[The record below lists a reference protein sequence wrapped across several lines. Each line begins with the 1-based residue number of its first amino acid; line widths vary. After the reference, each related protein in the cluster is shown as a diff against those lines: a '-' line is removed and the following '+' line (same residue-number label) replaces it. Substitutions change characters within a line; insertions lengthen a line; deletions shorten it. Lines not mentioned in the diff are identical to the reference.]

1 MRLGGSG
8 IPYDGDPLTMSAAGN
23 DYAELCDLGPSR
35 WSARAYGYH
44 ATGAAGLG
52 LGGGG
57 IGGIGG
63 IGSATQSSSSVP
75 TGGSAGLTA
84 HHLRSSAGAPS
95 SYEAE
100 DIGLAFG
107 MISPPPGSG
116 PYASR
121 VGVGVGNS
129 TSSLRASSGAAVGSG
144 VGVGAGGRSGLYY
157 SPPGTSYTIIERP
170 HSPHYY
176 YNSAG
181 VPTKGGSLPGR
192 GSAYLSSSP
201 SSHMAAGTAGTLPTS
216 TAASGRHG
224 AGSSSSAMGNGNKKR
239 PISPE
244 QVLRMFGATQSSS
257 VPTSSYHYSNGGTR
271 DRTGRRSPAS
281 SPPSTTHQIYR
292 DRERD
297 RDRSVPNIHELTTRT
312 VSMSRDQQIDH
323 GFGICVKGGKDSG
336 LGVYISRIEENSV
349 AERAGLRPGDTIL
362 EVNGTPFTSINHEEA
377 LKRCVQILKSSRQI
391 SMTVR
396 APPTLNSTAPLHGFG
411 PPSRDPMYASMAPP
425 LLPQNQAAAAAAS
438 AAGSGSGLPFRQ
450 TCSWMDR
457 HGRPASP
464 PMEYGGRRSD
474 RRDRIRR
481 VELLIEPG
489 QSLGL
494 MIRGGV
500 EYGLGI
506 FVTGVDKD
514 SVADRAGL
522 MIGDE
527 ILEVNGQSFLD
538 VTHDEAVGQLKY
550 HKRMSLVIRDV
561 GKVPHSCTSIEMEP
575 WDAYSPTGT
584 RARRKGQIA
593 TMVEEKARSLL
604 PRHHFASLSYYIAEY
619 SAKAMTIDAFVAVLL
634 EMLDTY
640 EKHTLVTEIRELV
653 FPEDRTRYD
662 ELVYRRE
669 RDPYSVDR
677 HRRKGDPARDLP
689 VTADDLE
696 IIAATGRSPSSD
708 SGLGMT
714 VTDIHKRPALQL
726 PYRPMS
732 AGPILHRSQ
741 PTASHYQPATT
752 TTTTSL
758 SPQQQQQ
765 QQQLQHQ
772 QQQQQHY
779 PHHSSLRHLGGGIG
793 GGVLRQ
799 HPHQYQHPHTHQLG
813 PNHLKFKQTNDNQQQ
828 EYGCDEH
835 RTRRGSET
843 LLPEYEQ
850 DAGGYLDGLRSHLG
864 GLTQRVKSWYWGRPL
879 ELATK
884 LSRSFDMKEEGG
896 TLLGDKAVRR
906 HQSMQRL
913 SAEQN
918 GGSTTEQTTHE
929 HNPNVVP
936 DHRGNLHIT
945 VKKTKPILG
954 IAIEGGANTKHPLPR
969 IINIHE
975 NGAAFEAGGL
985 EVGQLIL
992 EVDGTKVE
1000 GLHHQEVARL
1010 IAECFA
1016 NREKAEIT
1024 FLVVEAKKSNLEPK
1038 PTALIFLEA

>member
-35 WSARAYGYH
+35 WSARGYGYH
-44 ATGAAGLG
+44 ATAAAANAAGI
-52 LGGGG
+52 G
-57 IGGIGG
+57 IGGIGVPG
-63 IGSATQSSSSVP
+63 ATQSSSSVP
-75 TGGSAGLTA
+75 TGGSAGLSA
-84 HHLRSSAGAPS
+84 HHLRSSAAAPN

-116 PYASR
+116 HVHYGGSAGGIGSR
-121 VGVGVGNS
+121 VGNS
-129 TSSLRASSGAAVGSG
+129 TSSLRAGGS
-144 VGVGAGGRSGLYY
+144 GRSGLYY
-157 SPPGTSYTIIERP
+157 SPPGTSYTIVERP

-216 TAASGRHG
+216 TAASGRH
-224 AGSSSSAMGNGNKKR
+224 AASAMGNGNKKR
-239 PISPE
+239 AISPE

-271 DRTGRRSPAS
+271 DRDRAGRRSPAS

-292 DRERD
+292 DRDRD

-312 VSMSRDQQIDH
+312 VSMSRDQQVDH

-411 PPSRDPMYASMAPP
+411 PPSRDPMYASMAP
-425 LLPQNQAAAAAAS
+425 LLPQTAAAHAAAA
-438 AAGSGSGLPFRQ
+438 GGGGGGGSGLPFRQ

-464 PMEYGGRRSD
+464 PMEYGGRRNE
-474 RRDRIRR
+474 RRDRVRR

-584 RARRKGQIA
+584 RARRKGQIT

-619 SAKAMTIDAFVAVLL
+619 SVKAMTIDAFVAVLL

-677 HRRKGDPARDLP
+677 HRRKGDSARDLP
-689 VTADDLE
+689 
-696 IIAATGRSPSSD
+696 
-708 SGLGMT
+708 
-714 VTDIHKRPALQL
+714 
-726 PYRPMS
+726 
-732 AGPILHRSQ
+732 
-741 PTASHYQPATT
+741 
-752 TTTTSL
+752 
-758 SPQQQQQ
+758 
-765 QQQLQHQ
+765 
-772 QQQQQHY
+772 
-779 PHHSSLRHLGGGIG
+779 
-793 GGVLRQ
+793 
-799 HPHQYQHPHTHQLG
+799 
-813 PNHLKFKQTNDNQQQ
+813 

-850 DAGGYLDGLRSHLG
+850 DAE
-864 GLTQRVKSWYWGRPL
+864 Q

-896 TLLGDKAVRR
+896 TLLGDKGVRR

-913 SAEQN
+913 STEQN
-918 GGSTTEQTTHE
+918 GGSTTEQTHE

>member
-689 VTADDLE
+689 
-696 IIAATGRSPSSD
+696 
-708 SGLGMT
+708 
-714 VTDIHKRPALQL
+714 
-726 PYRPMS
+726 
-732 AGPILHRSQ
+732 
-741 PTASHYQPATT
+741 
-752 TTTTSL
+752 
-758 SPQQQQQ
+758 
-765 QQQLQHQ
+765 
-772 QQQQQHY
+772 
-779 PHHSSLRHLGGGIG
+779 
-793 GGVLRQ
+793 
-799 HPHQYQHPHTHQLG
+799 
-813 PNHLKFKQTNDNQQQ
+813 

-850 DAGGYLDGLRSHLG
+850 DAEQGGYLDGLRSHLG

>member
-35 WSARAYGYH
+35 WSARPYGYN
-44 ATGAAGLG
+44 ATAAAAASFGLG
-52 LGGGG
+52 PTLGG
-57 IGGIGG
+57 
-63 IGSATQSSSSVP
+63 TQSSSSVP
-75 TGGSAGLTA
+75 TGGSAGLSG
-84 HHLRSSAGAPS
+84 HHLRGSGAPGPS
-95 SYEAE
+95 SFEAE

-116 PYASR
+116 PYVGSSAAAAAGGSR
-121 VGVGVGNS
+121 VGNS
-129 TSSLRASSGAAVGSG
+129 TSSLR
-144 VGVGAGGRSGLYY
+144 GAGGRSGLYY

-176 YNSAG
+176 FNSAG

-201 SSHMAAGTAGTLPTS
+201 ASHMAAGTAGTLPTS
-216 TAASGRHG
+216 TAASGRSMGQH
-224 AGSSSSAMGNGNKKR
+224 SSSNGNKKR

-271 DRTGRRSPAS
+271 DRDRTGRRSPAS

-292 DRERD
+292 DRERE

-323 GFGICVKGGKDSG
+323 GFGICVKGGKDSALSFG

-425 LLPQNQAAAAAAS
+425 LHPQNQAAAAAA
-438 AAGSGSGLPFRQ
+438 AAAASGAGLPFRQ

-464 PMEYGGRRSD
+464 PMEYGGRRSE

-514 SVADRAGL
+514 SVADRSGL

-689 VTADDLE
+689 
-696 IIAATGRSPSSD
+696 
-708 SGLGMT
+708 
-714 VTDIHKRPALQL
+714 
-726 PYRPMS
+726 
-732 AGPILHRSQ
+732 
-741 PTASHYQPATT
+741 
-752 TTTTSL
+752 
-758 SPQQQQQ
+758 
-765 QQQLQHQ
+765 
-772 QQQQQHY
+772 
-779 PHHSSLRHLGGGIG
+779 
-793 GGVLRQ
+793 
-799 HPHQYQHPHTHQLG
+799 
-813 PNHLKFKQTNDNQQQ
+813 
-828 EYGCDEH
+828 
-835 RTRRGSET
+835 
-843 LLPEYEQ
+843 EQ
-850 DAGGYLDGLRSHLG
+850 
-864 GLTQRVKSWYWGRPL
+864 

-896 TLLGDKAVRR
+896 TLLGDKGVRR

-918 GGSTTEQTTHE
+918 GGSTTEQTHE

>member
-1 MRLGGSG
+1 MRLGGG
-8 IPYDGDPLTMSAAGN
+8 LPYDGDPPTMSAAGN

-35 WSARAYGYH
+35 WSSRGYYYAPPAH
-44 ATGAAGLG
+44 ATALHPSAATGLQQP
-52 LGGGG
+52 
-57 IGGIGG
+57 
-63 IGSATQSSSSVP
+63 QSSSSVP
-75 TGGSAGLTA
+75 TGSSAGLSA
-84 HHLRSSAGAPS
+84 HPLRTPS

-100 DIGLAFG
+100 DVSFG
-107 MISPPPGSG
+107 MISPPPGVIGPSSVGLSG
-116 PYASR
+116 TYGIGSR
-121 VGVGVGNS
+121 IGNS
-129 TSSLRASSGAAVGSG
+129 TSSLR
-144 VGVGAGGRSGLYY
+144 GGRSGLYY
-157 SPPGTSYTIIERP
+157 SPPGTSYTIVERP

-176 YNSAG
+176 YNTAG
-181 VPTKGGSLPGR
+181 APTKGGSLPGR
-192 GSAYLSSSP
+192 GSSYLSSTASP
-201 SSHMAAGTAGTLPTS
+201 TSHMAATGGGGTLPNS
-216 TAASGRHG
+216 TATMGGRAH
-224 AGSSSSAMGNGNKKR
+224 SSMGMANGNKKR

-257 VPTSSYHYSNGGTR
+257 VPTSSYHYSNGTR

-281 SPPSTTHQIYR
+281 SPPSTTHQMY
-292 DRERD
+292 RERD
-297 RDRSVPNIHELTTRT
+297 RDRSITNIHELTTRT
-312 VSMSRDQQIDH
+312 INMSRDQQIDH

-396 APPTLNSTAPLHGFG
+396 SPPTLNSHAPLHGFG
-411 PPSRDPMYASMAPP
+411 PPSSRDPMYASMAP
-425 LLPQNQAAAAAAS
+425 LLPQS
-438 AAGSGSGLPFRQ
+438 AAGLPPGATMIGGGGLPFRQ

-464 PMEYGGRRSD
+464 PMEYGGRHTD
-474 RRDRIRR
+474 RRERIRR

-522 MIGDE
+522 MVGDE

-538 VTHDEAVGQLKY
+538 VTHDEAVSQLKY

-584 RARRKGQIA
+584 RARRKGQITA
-593 TMVEEKARSLL
+593 MVEEKARSLL
-604 PRHHFASLSYYIAEY
+604 PRHQFASLSYYIAEY
-619 SAKAMTIDAFVAVLL
+619 AARAMTIDAFVAVLL

-640 EKHTLVTEIRELV
+640 EKHTLVTELRELIY
-653 FPEDRTRYD
+653 PEDRTRYD

-669 RDPYSVDR
+669 RDPYSVER
-677 HRRKGDPARDLP
+677 HRRKGETARDLP
-689 VTADDLE
+689 
-696 IIAATGRSPSSD
+696 
-708 SGLGMT
+708 
-714 VTDIHKRPALQL
+714 
-726 PYRPMS
+726 
-732 AGPILHRSQ
+732 
-741 PTASHYQPATT
+741 
-752 TTTTSL
+752 
-758 SPQQQQQ
+758 
-765 QQQLQHQ
+765 
-772 QQQQQHY
+772 
-779 PHHSSLRHLGGGIG
+779 
-793 GGVLRQ
+793 
-799 HPHQYQHPHTHQLG
+799 
-813 PNHLKFKQTNDNQQQ
+813 
-828 EYGCDEH
+828 EYGCDDH
-835 RTRRGSET
+835 RSRRGSET
-843 LLPEYEQ
+843 QIPHSEYEQ
-850 DAGGYLDGLRSHLG
+850 DAEQGGYLDGLRSHLG

-896 TLLGDKAVRR
+896 TLLGDKGVRR

-918 GGSTTEQTTHE
+918 GSTTEQTHE

-975 NGAAFEAGGL
+975 NGAAYEAGGL

-992 EVDGTKVE
+992 EVDGNKVE

-1010 IAECFA
+1010 IAECFS
-1016 NREKAEIT
+1016 NREKADIT

>member
-35 WSARAYGYH
+35 WSARGYGYH
-44 ATGAAGLG
+44 ATAAAANAAGI
-52 LGGGG
+52 G
-57 IGGIGG
+57 IGGIGVPG
-63 IGSATQSSSSVP
+63 ATQSSSSVP
-75 TGGSAGLTA
+75 TGGSAGLSA
-84 HHLRSSAGAPS
+84 HHLRSSAAAPN

-116 PYASR
+116 HVHYGGSAGGIGSR
-121 VGVGVGNS
+121 VGNS
-129 TSSLRASSGAAVGSG
+129 TSSLRAGGS
-144 VGVGAGGRSGLYY
+144 GRSGLYY
-157 SPPGTSYTIIERP
+157 SPPGTSYTIVERP

-216 TAASGRHG
+216 TAASGRH
-224 AGSSSSAMGNGNKKR
+224 AASAMGNGNKKR
-239 PISPE
+239 AISPE

-271 DRTGRRSPAS
+271 DRDRAGRRSPAS

-292 DRERD
+292 DRDRD

-312 VSMSRDQQIDH
+312 VSMSRDQQVDH

-411 PPSRDPMYASMAPP
+411 PPSRDPMYASMAP
-425 LLPQNQAAAAAAS
+425 LLPQTAAAHAAAA
-438 AAGSGSGLPFRQ
+438 GGGGGGGSGLPFRQ

-464 PMEYGGRRSD
+464 PMEYGGRRNE
-474 RRDRIRR
+474 RRDRVRR

-584 RARRKGQIA
+584 RARRKGQIT

-619 SAKAMTIDAFVAVLL
+619 SVKAMTIDAFVAVLL

-677 HRRKGDPARDLP
+677 HRRKGDSARDLP
-689 VTADDLE
+689 VTADDME
-696 IIAATGRSPSSD
+696 VSAATGRSPSSD

-741 PTASHYQPATT
+741 HYQPAT
-752 TTTTSL
+752 SHAA
-758 SPQQQQQ
+758 SNQSPSPPPKPQQQQQ
-765 QQQLQHQ
+765 QQQ
-772 QQQQQHY
+772 QQQHY
-779 PHHSSLRHLGGGIG
+779 PPHHTSLRHLGGGVG
-793 GGVLRQ
+793 NVR
-799 HPHQYQHPHTHQLG
+799 HPHQQQLG
-813 PNHLKFKQTNDNQQQ
+813 PNQFKLKQAKDNQQQ

-896 TLLGDKAVRR
+896 TLLGDKGVRR

-913 SAEQN
+913 STEQN
-918 GGSTTEQTTHE
+918 GGSTTEQTHE

>member
-35 WSARAYGYH
+35 WSARPYGYN
-44 ATGAAGLG
+44 ATAAAAASFGLG
-52 LGGGG
+52 PSMGG
-57 IGGIGG
+57 
-63 IGSATQSSSSVP
+63 TQSSSSVP
-75 TGGSAGLTA
+75 TGGSAGLSG
-84 HHLRSSAGAPS
+84 HHLRSSGAPGPS
-95 SYEAE
+95 SFEAE
-100 DIGLAFG
+100 DIGMAFG

-116 PYASR
+116 PYVGSSAAAGGSR
-121 VGVGVGNS
+121 VGNS
-129 TSSLRASSGAAVGSG
+129 TSSLR
-144 VGVGAGGRSGLYY
+144 GAGGRSGLYY
-157 SPPGTSYTIIERP
+157 SPPGTSYTIVERP

-176 YNSAG
+176 FNSAG

-201 SSHMAAGTAGTLPTS
+201 ASHMAAGTAGTLPTS
-216 TAASGRHG
+216 TAASGRSMGQH
-224 AGSSSSAMGNGNKKR
+224 ASSNGNKKR

-271 DRTGRRSPAS
+271 DRDRTGRGGPAS

-292 DRERD
+292 DRERE

-425 LLPQNQAAAAAAS
+425 LHPQNQAAAAAA
-438 AAGSGSGLPFRQ
+438 AAAASGAGLPFRQ

-464 PMEYGGRRSD
+464 PMEYGGRRSE

-514 SVADRAGL
+514 SVADRSGL

-726 PYRPMS
+726 PHRPMS

-741 PTASHYQPATT
+741 PASHYQTGSNQSSS
-752 TTTTSL
+752 SL
-758 SPQQQQQ
+758 SPPQQQQQ
-765 QQQLQHQ
+765 QQ
-772 QQQQQHY
+772 HY
-779 PHHSSLRHLGGGIG
+779 QPHHASLRHLGGIG
-793 GGVLRQ
+793 GNVGSGRHHH
-799 HPHQYQHPHTHQLG
+799 HPLG
-813 PNHLKFKQTNDNQQQ
+813 PSQLKFRQTKDNQQQ

-843 LLPEYEQ
+843 LLPEYEP
-850 DAGGYLDGLRSHLG
+850 DA
-864 GLTQRVKSWYWGRPL
+864 
-879 ELATK
+879 
-884 LSRSFDMKEEGG
+884 
-896 TLLGDKAVRR
+896 
-906 HQSMQRL
+906 SMQRL

-918 GGSTTEQTTHE
+918 GGSTTEQTHE

>member
-44 ATGAAGLG
+44 ATQAANASGL
-52 LGGGG
+52 G
-57 IGGIGG
+57 IGGIGVPG
-63 IGSATQSSSSVP
+63 ATQSSSSVP
-75 TGGSAGLTA
+75 TGGSSGLSA
-84 HHLRSSAGAPS
+84 HHLRSSAAQPN

-107 MISPPPGSG
+107 MISPPPGSVGHAAHYG
-116 PYASR
+116 PGPGAGSR
-121 VGVGVGNS
+121 VGNS
-129 TSSLRASSGAAVGSG
+129 TSSLRAGGGAGGGS
-144 VGVGAGGRSGLYY
+144 GGRSGLYY

-216 TAASGRHG
+216 TAASGRHS
-224 AGSSSSAMGNGNKKR
+224 ASAMGNGNKKR

-257 VPTSSYHYSNGGTR
+257 VPTSSYHYSNGGTRDR

-312 VSMSRDQQIDH
+312 VSMSRDQQVDH

-411 PPSRDPMYASMAPP
+411 PPSRDPMYASMAP
-425 LLPQNQAAAAAAS
+425 LLPQSAAAQAAAA
-438 AAGSGSGLPFRQ
+438 GGVGGSGLPFRQ

-464 PMEYGGRRSD
+464 PMEYGGRRND
-474 RRDRIRR
+474 RRDRVRR

-527 ILEVNGQSFLD
+527 ILEVNDQSFLD
-538 VTHDEAVGQLKY
+538 VTHDEAVSQLKY
-550 HKRMSLVIRDV
+550 HKRMSLLIRDV

-619 SAKAMTIDAFVAVLL
+619 SVKAMTIDAFVAVLL

-689 VTADDLE
+689 VTADDME
-696 IIAATGRSPSSD
+696 VSAATGRSPSSD
-708 SGLGMT
+708 SGLGGMT

-732 AGPILHRSQ
+732 AGPVLHRSQ
-741 PTASHYQPATT
+741 HYQPATASSHAASNQSPSPT
-752 TTTTSL
+752 PPSL
-758 SPQQQQQ
+758 QQ
-765 QQQLQHQ
+765 Q

-779 PHHSSLRHLGGGIG
+779 PHHTSLRHLGGVGSA
-793 GGVLRQ
+793 RHHQ
-799 HPHQYQHPHTHQLG
+799 HILPHQQLQQQQLQQQQQQQIQQQQQQQHQLQHQHLG
-813 PNHLKFKQTNDNQQQ
+813 PNQFQVKQAKDNQQQ

-850 DAGGYLDGLRSHLG
+850 DA
-864 GLTQRVKSWYWGRPL
+864 
-879 ELATK
+879 E
-884 LSRSFDMKEEGG
+884 
-896 TLLGDKAVRR
+896 
-906 HQSMQRL
+906 QSMQRL

-918 GGSTTEQTTHE
+918 GGSTTEQKHE

>member
-1 MRLGGSG
+1 MRLGGG
-8 IPYDGDPLTMSAAGN
+8 VPYDGDPPTMSATGN
-23 DYAELCDLGPSR
+23 DYAELCDLGPTR
-35 WSARAYGYH
+35 WSSRGYYH
-44 ATGAAGLG
+44 VPPPAAHSSSLHPSI
-52 LGGGG
+52 LQT
-57 IGGIGG
+57 
-63 IGSATQSSSSVP
+63 STQSSSSVP

-84 HHLRSSAGAPS
+84 HHLRATHPPPPTS

-100 DIGLAFG
+100 DIGGTTYG
-107 MISPPPGSG
+107 MTTPPPGVSG
-116 PYASR
+116 LTSSYAVNSR
-121 VGVGVGNS
+121 IGNS
-129 TSSLRASSGAAVGSG
+129 TSSLRTGSAAAAVAAG
-144 VGVGAGGRSGLYY
+144 VGVSSAGVGGRPGLYY

-181 VPTKGGSLPGR
+181 VATKGGSLPGR

-201 SSHMAAGTAGTLPTS
+201 SNFMNSMSGTLPTS
-216 TAASGRHG
+216 TAARHG
-224 AGSSSSAMGNGNKKR
+224 LATGSAAANGNKKR

-257 VPTSSYHYSNGGTR
+257 VPTSSYHYSNGTR

-292 DRERD
+292 ERERD
-297 RDRSVPNIHELTTRT
+297 RGIPSMHDLTTRT
-312 VSMSRDQQIDH
+312 VNMSRDQQIDH

-411 PPSRDPMYASMAPP
+411 PPSRDPMYASMAP
-425 LLPQNQAAAAAAS
+425 LLPQQSALPPGAS
-438 AAGSGSGLPFRQ
+438 IGTSPSGGPLPYRQ

-464 PMEYGGRRSD
+464 PMEYGGRRSE

-506 FVTGVDKD
+506 FVTGVDKE

-522 MIGDE
+522 MVGDE
-527 ILEVNGQSFLD
+527 ILEVNGQSFQD
-538 VTHDEAVGQLKY
+538 VTHDEAVSQLKY

-575 WDAYSPTGT
+575 YDAYSPTGT
-584 RARRKGQIA
+584 RARRKGQITA
-593 TMVEEKARSLL
+593 MVEEKARSLL

-619 SAKAMTIDAFVAVLL
+619 CAKAMTIDAFVAVLL

-640 EKHTLVTEIRELV
+640 EKHTLVTEIRELI

-669 RDPYSVDR
+669 RDPYSGER
-677 HRRKGDPARDLP
+677 LRRKGESARDLP
-689 VTADDLE
+689 
-696 IIAATGRSPSSD
+696 
-708 SGLGMT
+708 
-714 VTDIHKRPALQL
+714 
-726 PYRPMS
+726 
-732 AGPILHRSQ
+732 
-741 PTASHYQPATT
+741 
-752 TTTTSL
+752 
-758 SPQQQQQ
+758 
-765 QQQLQHQ
+765 
-772 QQQQQHY
+772 
-779 PHHSSLRHLGGGIG
+779 
-793 GGVLRQ
+793 
-799 HPHQYQHPHTHQLG
+799 
-813 PNHLKFKQTNDNQQQ
+813 
-828 EYGCDEH
+828 
-835 RTRRGSET
+835 
-843 LLPEYEQ
+843 EQ
-850 DAGGYLDGLRSHLG
+850 GGYLDGLRSHLG

-896 TLLGDKAVRR
+896 TLLGDKGVRR

-913 SAEQN
+913 SAEQQQQN
-918 GGSTTEQTTHE
+918 GSTTEQTTHE

-936 DHRGNLHIT
+936 DHRGNLHVT

-992 EVDGTKVE
+992 EVDGNKVE

-1016 NREKAEIT
+1016 NREKADIT

>member
-35 WSARAYGYH
+35 WSARPYGYN
-44 ATGAAGLG
+44 ATAAAAAGFG
-52 LGGGG
+52 LGPSMGG
-57 IGGIGG
+57 
-63 IGSATQSSSSVP
+63 TQSSSSVP
-75 TGGSAGLTA
+75 TGGSAGLSG
-84 HHLRSSAGAPS
+84 HHLRSSGAPGPS
-95 SYEAE
+95 SFEAE
-100 DIGLAFG
+100 DIGMAFG

-116 PYASR
+116 PYVGSSAAGAAVGSR
-121 VGVGVGNS
+121 VGNS
-129 TSSLRASSGAAVGSG
+129 TSSLR
-144 VGVGAGGRSGLYY
+144 GAGGRSGLYY
-157 SPPGTSYTIIERP
+157 SPPGTSYTIVERP

-176 YNSAG
+176 FNSAG

-201 SSHMAAGTAGTLPTS
+201 ASHMAAGTAGTLPTS
-216 TAASGRHG
+216 TAASGRSMGQH
-224 AGSSSSAMGNGNKKR
+224 ASSNGNKKR

-271 DRTGRRSPAS
+271 DRDRTGRRSPAS

-292 DRERD
+292 DRERE

-425 LLPQNQAAAAAAS
+425 LHPQNQAAAAAA
-438 AAGSGSGLPFRQ
+438 AAAAASGAGLPFRQ

-464 PMEYGGRRSD
+464 PMEYGGRRSE

-514 SVADRAGL
+514 SVADRSGL

-689 VTADDLE
+689 E
-696 IIAATGRSPSSD
+696 
-708 SGLGMT
+708 
-714 VTDIHKRPALQL
+714 
-726 PYRPMS
+726 
-732 AGPILHRSQ
+732 
-741 PTASHYQPATT
+741 
-752 TTTTSL
+752 
-758 SPQQQQQ
+758 
-765 QQQLQHQ
+765 
-772 QQQQQHY
+772 
-779 PHHSSLRHLGGGIG
+779 
-793 GGVLRQ
+793 
-799 HPHQYQHPHTHQLG
+799 
-813 PNHLKFKQTNDNQQQ
+813 
-828 EYGCDEH
+828 
-835 RTRRGSET
+835 
-843 LLPEYEQ
+843 
-850 DAGGYLDGLRSHLG
+850 
-864 GLTQRVKSWYWGRPL
+864 
-879 ELATK
+879 
-884 LSRSFDMKEEGG
+884 
-896 TLLGDKAVRR
+896 
-906 HQSMQRL
+906 QSMQRL

-918 GGSTTEQTTHE
+918 GGSTTEQTHE

>member
-35 WSARAYGYH
+35 WSARGYGYH
-44 ATGAAGLG
+44 ATAAAANAAGI
-52 LGGGG
+52 G
-57 IGGIGG
+57 IGGIGVPG
-63 IGSATQSSSSVP
+63 ATQSSSSVP
-75 TGGSAGLTA
+75 TGGSAGLSA
-84 HHLRSSAGAPS
+84 HHLRSSAAAPN

-116 PYASR
+116 HVHYGGSAGGIGSR
-121 VGVGVGNS
+121 VGNS
-129 TSSLRASSGAAVGSG
+129 TSSLRAGGS
-144 VGVGAGGRSGLYY
+144 GRSGLYY
-157 SPPGTSYTIIERP
+157 SPPGTSYTIVERP

-216 TAASGRHG
+216 TAASGRH
-224 AGSSSSAMGNGNKKR
+224 AASAMGNGNKKR
-239 PISPE
+239 AISPE

-271 DRTGRRSPAS
+271 DRDRAGRRSPAS

-292 DRERD
+292 DRDRD

-312 VSMSRDQQIDH
+312 VSMSRDQQVDH

-411 PPSRDPMYASMAPP
+411 PPSRDPMYASMAP
-425 LLPQNQAAAAAAS
+425 LLPQTAAAHAAAA
-438 AAGSGSGLPFRQ
+438 GGGGGGGSGLPFRQ

-464 PMEYGGRRSD
+464 PMEYGGRRNE
-474 RRDRIRR
+474 RRDRVRR

-584 RARRKGQIA
+584 RARRKGQIT

-619 SAKAMTIDAFVAVLL
+619 SVKAMTIDAFVAVLL

-677 HRRKGDPARDLP
+677 HRRKGDSARDLP
-689 VTADDLE
+689 E
-696 IIAATGRSPSSD
+696 
-708 SGLGMT
+708 
-714 VTDIHKRPALQL
+714 
-726 PYRPMS
+726 
-732 AGPILHRSQ
+732 
-741 PTASHYQPATT
+741 
-752 TTTTSL
+752 
-758 SPQQQQQ
+758 
-765 QQQLQHQ
+765 
-772 QQQQQHY
+772 
-779 PHHSSLRHLGGGIG
+779 
-793 GGVLRQ
+793 
-799 HPHQYQHPHTHQLG
+799 
-813 PNHLKFKQTNDNQQQ
+813 
-828 EYGCDEH
+828 
-835 RTRRGSET
+835 
-843 LLPEYEQ
+843 
-850 DAGGYLDGLRSHLG
+850 
-864 GLTQRVKSWYWGRPL
+864 
-879 ELATK
+879 
-884 LSRSFDMKEEGG
+884 
-896 TLLGDKAVRR
+896 
-906 HQSMQRL
+906 QSMQRL
-913 SAEQN
+913 STEQN
-918 GGSTTEQTTHE
+918 GGSTTEQTHE

>member
-44 ATGAAGLG
+44 ATAAANAAGI
-52 LGGGG
+52 G
-57 IGGIGG
+57 IGGIGVPG
-63 IGSATQSSSSVP
+63 ATQSSSSVP
-75 TGGSAGLTA
+75 TGGSAGLSA
-84 HHLRSSAGAPS
+84 HHLRSSAAAPN

-116 PYASR
+116 HGHGQGHVGHYGGS
-121 VGVGVGNS
+121 GVGSAGGIGSRVGNS
-129 TSSLRASSGAAVGSG
+129 TSSLRGSG
-144 VGVGAGGRSGLYY
+144 GAGGGGRSGLYY

-224 AGSSSSAMGNGNKKR
+224 ASAMGNGNKKR

-271 DRTGRRSPAS
+271 DRDRERTGRRSPAS

-411 PPSRDPMYASMAPP
+411 PPSRDPMYASMAP
-425 LLPQNQAAAAAAS
+425 LLPQTAAGQAAAAAA
-438 AAGSGSGLPFRQ
+438 AAIGGAGLPFRQ

-464 PMEYGGRRSD
+464 PMEYGGRRNE

-677 HRRKGDPARDLP
+677 HRRKGDPTRDLP
-689 VTADDLE
+689 
-696 IIAATGRSPSSD
+696 
-708 SGLGMT
+708 
-714 VTDIHKRPALQL
+714 
-726 PYRPMS
+726 
-732 AGPILHRSQ
+732 
-741 PTASHYQPATT
+741 
-752 TTTTSL
+752 
-758 SPQQQQQ
+758 
-765 QQQLQHQ
+765 
-772 QQQQQHY
+772 
-779 PHHSSLRHLGGGIG
+779 
-793 GGVLRQ
+793 
-799 HPHQYQHPHTHQLG
+799 
-813 PNHLKFKQTNDNQQQ
+813 

-843 LLPEYEQ
+843 LLPEYDQ
-850 DAGGYLDGLRSHLG
+850 DA
-864 GLTQRVKSWYWGRPL
+864 

-896 TLLGDKAVRR
+896 TLLGDKGVRR

-918 GGSTTEQTTHE
+918 GGSTTEQTHE

>member
-35 WSARAYGYH
+35 WSARPYGYN
-44 ATGAAGLG
+44 ATAAAAAGFG
-52 LGGGG
+52 LGPSMGG
-57 IGGIGG
+57 
-63 IGSATQSSSSVP
+63 TQSSSSVP
-75 TGGSAGLTA
+75 TGGSAGLSG
-84 HHLRSSAGAPS
+84 HHLRSSGAPGPS
-95 SYEAE
+95 SFEAE
-100 DIGLAFG
+100 DIGMAFG

-116 PYASR
+116 PYVGSSAAGAAVGSR
-121 VGVGVGNS
+121 VGNS
-129 TSSLRASSGAAVGSG
+129 TSSLR
-144 VGVGAGGRSGLYY
+144 GAGGRSGLYY
-157 SPPGTSYTIIERP
+157 SPPGTSYTIVERP

-176 YNSAG
+176 FNSAG

-201 SSHMAAGTAGTLPTS
+201 ASHMAAGTAGTLPTS
-216 TAASGRHG
+216 TAASGRSMGQH
-224 AGSSSSAMGNGNKKR
+224 ASSNGNKKR

-271 DRTGRRSPAS
+271 DRDRTGRRSPAS

-292 DRERD
+292 DRERE

-425 LLPQNQAAAAAAS
+425 LHPQNQAAAAAA
-438 AAGSGSGLPFRQ
+438 AAAAASGAGLPFRQ

-464 PMEYGGRRSD
+464 PMEYGGRRSE

-514 SVADRAGL
+514 SVADRSGL

-689 VTADDLE
+689 
-696 IIAATGRSPSSD
+696 
-708 SGLGMT
+708 
-714 VTDIHKRPALQL
+714 
-726 PYRPMS
+726 
-732 AGPILHRSQ
+732 
-741 PTASHYQPATT
+741 
-752 TTTTSL
+752 
-758 SPQQQQQ
+758 
-765 QQQLQHQ
+765 
-772 QQQQQHY
+772 
-779 PHHSSLRHLGGGIG
+779 
-793 GGVLRQ
+793 
-799 HPHQYQHPHTHQLG
+799 
-813 PNHLKFKQTNDNQQQ
+813 

-843 LLPEYEQ
+843 LLPEYEP
-850 DAGGYLDGLRSHLG
+850 DAEQGGYLDGLRSHLG

-879 ELATK
+879 
-884 LSRSFDMKEEGG
+884 
-896 TLLGDKAVRR
+896 
-906 HQSMQRL
+906 SMQRL

-918 GGSTTEQTTHE
+918 GGSTTEQTHE

>member
-44 ATGAAGLG
+44 ATQAANASGL
-52 LGGGG
+52 G
-57 IGGIGG
+57 IGGIGVPG
-63 IGSATQSSSSVP
+63 ATQSSSSVP
-75 TGGSAGLTA
+75 TGGSSGLSA
-84 HHLRSSAGAPS
+84 HHLRSSAAQPN

-107 MISPPPGSG
+107 MISPPPGSVGHAAHYG
-116 PYASR
+116 PGPGAGSR
-121 VGVGVGNS
+121 VGNS
-129 TSSLRASSGAAVGSG
+129 TSSLRAGGGAGGGS
-144 VGVGAGGRSGLYY
+144 GGRSGLYY

-216 TAASGRHG
+216 TAASGRHS
-224 AGSSSSAMGNGNKKR
+224 ASAMGNGNKKR

-257 VPTSSYHYSNGGTR
+257 VPTSSYHYSNGGTRDR

-312 VSMSRDQQIDH
+312 VSMSRDQQVDH

-411 PPSRDPMYASMAPP
+411 PPSRDPMYASMAP
-425 LLPQNQAAAAAAS
+425 LLPQSAAAQAAAA
-438 AAGSGSGLPFRQ
+438 GGVGGSGLPFRQ

-464 PMEYGGRRSD
+464 PMEYGGRRND
-474 RRDRIRR
+474 RRDRVRR

-527 ILEVNGQSFLD
+527 ILEVNDQSFLD
-538 VTHDEAVGQLKY
+538 VTHDEAVSQLKY
-550 HKRMSLVIRDV
+550 HKRMSLLIRDV

-619 SAKAMTIDAFVAVLL
+619 SVKAMTIDAFVAVLL

-689 VTADDLE
+689 
-696 IIAATGRSPSSD
+696 
-708 SGLGMT
+708 
-714 VTDIHKRPALQL
+714 
-726 PYRPMS
+726 
-732 AGPILHRSQ
+732 
-741 PTASHYQPATT
+741 
-752 TTTTSL
+752 
-758 SPQQQQQ
+758 
-765 QQQLQHQ
+765 
-772 QQQQQHY
+772 
-779 PHHSSLRHLGGGIG
+779 
-793 GGVLRQ
+793 
-799 HPHQYQHPHTHQLG
+799 
-813 PNHLKFKQTNDNQQQ
+813 
-828 EYGCDEH
+828 
-835 RTRRGSET
+835 
-843 LLPEYEQ
+843 EQ
-850 DAGGYLDGLRSHLG
+850 GGYLDGLRSHLG

-896 TLLGDKAVRR
+896 TLLGDKGVRR

-918 GGSTTEQTTHE
+918 GGSTTEQKHE

>member
-35 WSARAYGYH
+35 WSARGYGYH
-44 ATGAAGLG
+44 ATQAAANAAGI
-52 LGGGG
+52 G
-57 IGGIGG
+57 IGGIG
-63 IGSATQSSSSVP
+63 ATQSSSSVP
-75 TGGSAGLTA
+75 TGGSAGLSA
-84 HHLRSSAGAPS
+84 HHLRSSAAAPN

-116 PYASR
+116 HVHYGGSAGGIGSR
-121 VGVGVGNS
+121 VGNS
-129 TSSLRASSGAAVGSG
+129 TSSLRAGGT
-144 VGVGAGGRSGLYY
+144 GRSGLYY
-157 SPPGTSYTIIERP
+157 SPPGTSYTIVERP

-216 TAASGRHG
+216 TAASGRH
-224 AGSSSSAMGNGNKKR
+224 AASAMGNGNKKR
-239 PISPE
+239 AISPE

-271 DRTGRRSPAS
+271 DRDRTGRRSPAS

-292 DRERD
+292 DRDRD

-312 VSMSRDQQIDH
+312 VSMSRDQQVDH

-411 PPSRDPMYASMAPP
+411 PPSRDPMYASMAP
-425 LLPQNQAAAAAAS
+425 LLPQTAAAHAAAA
-438 AAGSGSGLPFRQ
+438 GGGGGGSGLPFRQ

-464 PMEYGGRRSD
+464 PMEYGGRRNE
-474 RRDRIRR
+474 RRDRVRR

-584 RARRKGQIA
+584 RARRKGQIT

-619 SAKAMTIDAFVAVLL
+619 SVKAMTIDAFVAVLL

-689 VTADDLE
+689 
-696 IIAATGRSPSSD
+696 
-708 SGLGMT
+708 
-714 VTDIHKRPALQL
+714 
-726 PYRPMS
+726 
-732 AGPILHRSQ
+732 
-741 PTASHYQPATT
+741 
-752 TTTTSL
+752 
-758 SPQQQQQ
+758 
-765 QQQLQHQ
+765 
-772 QQQQQHY
+772 
-779 PHHSSLRHLGGGIG
+779 
-793 GGVLRQ
+793 
-799 HPHQYQHPHTHQLG
+799 
-813 PNHLKFKQTNDNQQQ
+813 

-850 DAGGYLDGLRSHLG
+850 DA
-864 GLTQRVKSWYWGRPL
+864 
-879 ELATK
+879 
-884 LSRSFDMKEEGG
+884 
-896 TLLGDKAVRR
+896 
-906 HQSMQRL
+906 SMQRL
-913 SAEQN
+913 STEQN
-918 GGSTTEQTTHE
+918 GGSTTEQTHE

>member
-35 WSARAYGYH
+35 WSARSYGYH
-44 ATGAAGLG
+44 ANAAAAAGLG
-52 LGGGG
+52 LGPSAGAGSLGGLIAG
-57 IGGIGG
+57 
-63 IGSATQSSSSVP
+63 ATQSSSSVP
-75 TGGSAGLTA
+75 TGGSAGLSA
-84 HHLRSSAGAPS
+84 HHLRGSGAAVAS

-116 PYASR
+116 PYGGSAAAAAAGGAR
-121 VGVGVGNS
+121 VGNS
-129 TSSLRASSGAAVGSG
+129 TSSLRGG
-144 VGVGAGGRSGLYY
+144 GGRSGLYY

-201 SSHMAAGTAGTLPTS
+201 ASHMAAGTAGTLPTS
-216 TAASGRHG
+216 TAASGRSMGQHS
-224 AGSSSSAMGNGNKKR
+224 GSNGNKKR

-244 QVLRMFGATQSSS
+244 QVLRMFGASATQSSS

-292 DRERD
+292 DRERE

-425 LLPQNQAAAAAAS
+425 LHPQNQAAAAAA
-438 AAGSGSGLPFRQ
+438 AASGAGLPFRQ

-677 HRRKGDPARDLP
+677 HRRKGDPTRDLP
-689 VTADDLE
+689 
-696 IIAATGRSPSSD
+696 
-708 SGLGMT
+708 
-714 VTDIHKRPALQL
+714 
-726 PYRPMS
+726 
-732 AGPILHRSQ
+732 
-741 PTASHYQPATT
+741 
-752 TTTTSL
+752 
-758 SPQQQQQ
+758 
-765 QQQLQHQ
+765 
-772 QQQQQHY
+772 
-779 PHHSSLRHLGGGIG
+779 
-793 GGVLRQ
+793 
-799 HPHQYQHPHTHQLG
+799 
-813 PNHLKFKQTNDNQQQ
+813 

-850 DAGGYLDGLRSHLG
+850 D
-864 GLTQRVKSWYWGRPL
+864 TEQ

-896 TLLGDKAVRR
+896 TLLGDKGVRR

-918 GGSTTEQTTHE
+918 GGSTTEQTHE

>member
-35 WSARAYGYH
+35 WSARSYGYH
-44 ATGAAGLG
+44 ANAAAAAGLG
-52 LGGGG
+52 LGPSAGGG
-57 IGGIGG
+57 SLGGLIAG
-63 IGSATQSSSSVP
+63 ATQSSSSVP
-75 TGGSAGLTA
+75 TGGSSGLSA
-84 HHLRSSAGAPS
+84 HHLRGSGAAVAS

-116 PYASR
+116 PYGGSAAAAAAAGGSR
-121 VGVGVGNS
+121 VGNS
-129 TSSLRASSGAAVGSG
+129 TSSLRGG
-144 VGVGAGGRSGLYY
+144 GGRSGLYY

-201 SSHMAAGTAGTLPTS
+201 ASHMAAGTAGTLPTS
-216 TAASGRHG
+216 TAASGRSMGQHS
-224 AGSSSSAMGNGNKKR
+224 GSNGNKKR

-244 QVLRMFGATQSSS
+244 QVLRMFGASATQSSS

-292 DRERD
+292 DRERE

-425 LLPQNQAAAAAAS
+425 LHPQNQAAAAAA
-438 AAGSGSGLPFRQ
+438 AASGAGLPFRQ

-677 HRRKGDPARDLP
+677 HRRKGDPTRDLP

-726 PYRPMS
+726 PHRPMS

-741 PTASHYQPATT
+741 PASHYQTASNQSSSP
-752 TTTTSL
+752 L
-758 SPQQQQQ
+758 SPPQQQQQ
-765 QQQLQHQ
+765 QQKPH
-772 QQQQQHY
+772 QQQQHY
-779 PHHSSLRHLGGGIG
+779 PPHHASLRHLGGGG
-793 GGVLRQ
+793 GTV
-799 HPHQYQHPHTHQLG
+799 G
-813 PNHLKFKQTNDNQQQ
+813 PGRHHHLKFKQAKDNQQQ

-850 DAGGYLDGLRSHLG
+850 DTEQGGYLDGLRSHLG

-896 TLLGDKAVRR
+896 TLLGDKGVRR

-918 GGSTTEQTTHE
+918 GGSTTEQTHE

>member
-35 WSARAYGYH
+35 WSARPYGYN
-44 ATGAAGLG
+44 ATAAAAASFGLG
-52 LGGGG
+52 PSMGG
-57 IGGIGG
+57 
-63 IGSATQSSSSVP
+63 TQSSSSVP
-75 TGGSAGLTA
+75 TGGSAGLSG
-84 HHLRSSAGAPS
+84 HHLRSSGAPGPS
-95 SYEAE
+95 SFEAE
-100 DIGLAFG
+100 DIGMAFG

-116 PYASR
+116 PYVGSSAAAGGSR
-121 VGVGVGNS
+121 VGNS
-129 TSSLRASSGAAVGSG
+129 TSSLR
-144 VGVGAGGRSGLYY
+144 GAGGRSGLYY
-157 SPPGTSYTIIERP
+157 SPPGTSYTIVERP

-176 YNSAG
+176 FNSAG

-201 SSHMAAGTAGTLPTS
+201 ASHMAAGTAGTLPTS
-216 TAASGRHG
+216 TAASGRSMGQH
-224 AGSSSSAMGNGNKKR
+224 ASSNGNKKR

-271 DRTGRRSPAS
+271 DRDRTGRGGPAS

-292 DRERD
+292 DRERE

-425 LLPQNQAAAAAAS
+425 LHPQNQAAAAAA
-438 AAGSGSGLPFRQ
+438 AAAASGAGLPFRQ

-464 PMEYGGRRSD
+464 PMEYGGRRSE

-514 SVADRAGL
+514 SVADRSGL

-726 PYRPMS
+726 PHRPMS

-741 PTASHYQPATT
+741 PASHYQTGSNQSSS
-752 TTTTSL
+752 SL
-758 SPQQQQQ
+758 SPPQQQQQ
-765 QQQLQHQ
+765 QQ
-772 QQQQQHY
+772 HY
-779 PHHSSLRHLGGGIG
+779 QPHHASLRHLGGIG
-793 GGVLRQ
+793 GNVGSGRHHH
-799 HPHQYQHPHTHQLG
+799 HPLG
-813 PNHLKFKQTNDNQQQ
+813 PSQLKFRQTKDNQQQ

-843 LLPEYEQ
+843 LLPEYEP
-850 DAGGYLDGLRSHLG
+850 DAE
-864 GLTQRVKSWYWGRPL
+864 Q

-896 TLLGDKAVRR
+896 TLLGDKGVRR

-918 GGSTTEQTTHE
+918 GGSTTEQTHE

>member
-44 ATGAAGLG
+44 ATQAANASGL
-52 LGGGG
+52 G
-57 IGGIGG
+57 IGGIGVPG
-63 IGSATQSSSSVP
+63 ATQSSSSVP
-75 TGGSAGLTA
+75 TGGSSGLSA
-84 HHLRSSAGAPS
+84 HHLRSSAAQPN

-107 MISPPPGSG
+107 MISPPPGSVGHAAHYG
-116 PYASR
+116 PGPGAGSR
-121 VGVGVGNS
+121 VGNS
-129 TSSLRASSGAAVGSG
+129 TSSLRAGGGAGGGS
-144 VGVGAGGRSGLYY
+144 GGRSGLYY

-216 TAASGRHG
+216 TAASGRHS
-224 AGSSSSAMGNGNKKR
+224 ASAMGNGNKKR

-257 VPTSSYHYSNGGTR
+257 VPTSSYHYSNGGTRDR

-312 VSMSRDQQIDH
+312 VSMSRDQQVDH

-411 PPSRDPMYASMAPP
+411 PPSRDPMYASMAP
-425 LLPQNQAAAAAAS
+425 LLPQSAAAQAAAA
-438 AAGSGSGLPFRQ
+438 GGVGGSGLPFRQ

-464 PMEYGGRRSD
+464 PMEYGGRRND
-474 RRDRIRR
+474 RRDRVRR

-527 ILEVNGQSFLD
+527 ILEVNDQSFLD
-538 VTHDEAVGQLKY
+538 VTHDEAVSQLKY
-550 HKRMSLVIRDV
+550 HKRMSLLIRDV

-619 SAKAMTIDAFVAVLL
+619 SVKAMTIDAFVAVLL

-689 VTADDLE
+689 
-696 IIAATGRSPSSD
+696 
-708 SGLGMT
+708 
-714 VTDIHKRPALQL
+714 
-726 PYRPMS
+726 
-732 AGPILHRSQ
+732 
-741 PTASHYQPATT
+741 
-752 TTTTSL
+752 
-758 SPQQQQQ
+758 
-765 QQQLQHQ
+765 
-772 QQQQQHY
+772 
-779 PHHSSLRHLGGGIG
+779 
-793 GGVLRQ
+793 
-799 HPHQYQHPHTHQLG
+799 
-813 PNHLKFKQTNDNQQQ
+813 

-850 DAGGYLDGLRSHLG
+850 DAEQGGYLDGLRSHLG

-896 TLLGDKAVRR
+896 TLLGDKGVRR

-918 GGSTTEQTTHE
+918 GGSTTEQKHE

>member
-35 WSARAYGYH
+35 WSARPYGYN
-44 ATGAAGLG
+44 ATAAAAAGFG
-52 LGGGG
+52 LGPSMGG
-57 IGGIGG
+57 
-63 IGSATQSSSSVP
+63 TQSSSSVP
-75 TGGSAGLTA
+75 TGGSAGLSG
-84 HHLRSSAGAPS
+84 HHLRSSGAPGPS
-95 SYEAE
+95 SFEAE
-100 DIGLAFG
+100 DIGMAFG

-116 PYASR
+116 PYVGSSAAGAAVGSR
-121 VGVGVGNS
+121 VGNS
-129 TSSLRASSGAAVGSG
+129 TSSLR
-144 VGVGAGGRSGLYY
+144 GAGGRSGLYY
-157 SPPGTSYTIIERP
+157 SPPGTSYTIVERP

-176 YNSAG
+176 FNSAG

-201 SSHMAAGTAGTLPTS
+201 ASHMAAGTAGTLPTS
-216 TAASGRHG
+216 TAASGRSMGQH
-224 AGSSSSAMGNGNKKR
+224 ASSNGNKKR

-271 DRTGRRSPAS
+271 DRDRTGRRSPAS

-292 DRERD
+292 DRERE

-425 LLPQNQAAAAAAS
+425 LHPQNQAAAAAA
-438 AAGSGSGLPFRQ
+438 AAAAASGAGLPFRQ

-464 PMEYGGRRSD
+464 PMEYGGRRSE

-514 SVADRAGL
+514 SVADRSGL

-689 VTADDLE
+689 
-696 IIAATGRSPSSD
+696 
-708 SGLGMT
+708 
-714 VTDIHKRPALQL
+714 
-726 PYRPMS
+726 
-732 AGPILHRSQ
+732 
-741 PTASHYQPATT
+741 
-752 TTTTSL
+752 
-758 SPQQQQQ
+758 
-765 QQQLQHQ
+765 
-772 QQQQQHY
+772 
-779 PHHSSLRHLGGGIG
+779 
-793 GGVLRQ
+793 
-799 HPHQYQHPHTHQLG
+799 
-813 PNHLKFKQTNDNQQQ
+813 
-828 EYGCDEH
+828 
-835 RTRRGSET
+835 
-843 LLPEYEQ
+843 
-850 DAGGYLDGLRSHLG
+850 
-864 GLTQRVKSWYWGRPL
+864 
-879 ELATK
+879 
-884 LSRSFDMKEEGG
+884 
-896 TLLGDKAVRR
+896 
-906 HQSMQRL
+906 SMQRL

-918 GGSTTEQTTHE
+918 GGSTTEQTHE

>member
-35 WSARAYGYH
+35 WSARSYGYH
-44 ATGAAGLG
+44 ANAAAAAGLG
-52 LGGGG
+52 LGPSAGAGSLGGLIAG
-57 IGGIGG
+57 
-63 IGSATQSSSSVP
+63 ATQSSSSVP
-75 TGGSAGLTA
+75 TGGSAGLSA
-84 HHLRSSAGAPS
+84 HHLRGSGAAVAS

-116 PYASR
+116 PYGGSAAAAAAGGAR
-121 VGVGVGNS
+121 VGNS
-129 TSSLRASSGAAVGSG
+129 TSSLRGG
-144 VGVGAGGRSGLYY
+144 GGRSGLYY

-201 SSHMAAGTAGTLPTS
+201 ASHMAAGTAGTLPTS
-216 TAASGRHG
+216 TAASGRSMGQHS
-224 AGSSSSAMGNGNKKR
+224 GSNGNKKR

-244 QVLRMFGATQSSS
+244 QVLRMFGASATQSSS

-292 DRERD
+292 DRERE

-425 LLPQNQAAAAAAS
+425 LHPQNQAAAAAA
-438 AAGSGSGLPFRQ
+438 AASGAGLPFRQ

-677 HRRKGDPARDLP
+677 HRRKGDPTRDLP
-689 VTADDLE
+689 
-696 IIAATGRSPSSD
+696 
-708 SGLGMT
+708 
-714 VTDIHKRPALQL
+714 
-726 PYRPMS
+726 
-732 AGPILHRSQ
+732 
-741 PTASHYQPATT
+741 
-752 TTTTSL
+752 
-758 SPQQQQQ
+758 
-765 QQQLQHQ
+765 
-772 QQQQQHY
+772 
-779 PHHSSLRHLGGGIG
+779 
-793 GGVLRQ
+793 
-799 HPHQYQHPHTHQLG
+799 
-813 PNHLKFKQTNDNQQQ
+813 
-828 EYGCDEH
+828 
-835 RTRRGSET
+835 
-843 LLPEYEQ
+843 EQ
-850 DAGGYLDGLRSHLG
+850 GGYLDGLRSHLG

-896 TLLGDKAVRR
+896 TLLGDKGVRR

-918 GGSTTEQTTHE
+918 GGSTTEQTHE